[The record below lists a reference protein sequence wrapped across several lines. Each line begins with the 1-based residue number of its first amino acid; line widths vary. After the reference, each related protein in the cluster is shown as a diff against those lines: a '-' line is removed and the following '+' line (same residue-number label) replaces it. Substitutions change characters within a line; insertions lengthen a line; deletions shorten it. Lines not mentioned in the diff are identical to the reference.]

1 MPHAKAQAEA
11 SAELRLK
18 LKLKLLVTAA
28 GGRQCSLFHK
38 VRHAKNGKRLHNF
51 HASAAAAAAA
61 NFTFGQ
67 LEVSRNP

>member
-11 SAELRLK
+11 SAELK
-18 LKLKLLVTAA
+18 LKLKLLVTPA

-38 VRHAKNGKRLHNF
+38 VRHAQNGKRLHNF
-51 HASAAAAAAA
+51 HASDAA

-67 LEVSRNP
+67 LEVGRNP